1 MTESEQHDEKLST
14 LYKKTGNI
22 EPPARLDQVILAASK
37 QPAGSR
43 SRSIPP
49 KADYWRWPAA
59 LASMA
64 AAVVISVLIVPL
76 ILEDEQHDEAASY
89 GYQQADRVESVEE
102 KPSAPVASSAPAE
115 PQRAPVADKMNR
127 QLSSPGK
134 AMQEPEFRARMKQE
148 SRAMESDDMFSA
160 PAGMATEAPVPAD
173 GWMEA
178 ILQLAAEGKYR
189 QAADELAQF
198 ILAHPDYRVDE
209 SLIHTL
215 EGKIGPTPPVPGT
228 VK

>member
-1 MTESEQHDEKLST
+1 MTDSEQHDEKLSAV
-14 LYKKTGNI
+14 YKKTGNI

-64 AAVVISVLIVPL
+64 AAVVISILIVPL

-89 GYQQADRVESVEE
+89 GYQQADSLERLEEEQSTPAPSV
-102 KPSAPVASSAPAE
+102 PAV
-115 PQRAPVADKMNR
+115 PQRAPVADRMNQ
-127 QLSSPGK
+127 QLSSPKNAAQDSGFK
-134 AMQEPEFRARMKQE
+134 ARMKRE
-148 SRAMESDDMFSA
+148 SNDVENDALLTSPSGA
-160 PAGMATEAPVPAD
+160 AATAPVSAD
-173 GWMEA
+173 RWMEA
-178 ILQLAAEGKYR
+178 ILQLAAQGKYQ
-189 QAADELAQF
+189 QAAEELMQF
-198 ILAHPDYRVDE
+198 TQAHPDYTVNE

-215 EGKIGPTPPVPGT
+215 EGKIEPVSPAPDI